1 LTLISKN
8 ILNLKNKTRKH
19 SQKNNVTKDDIVKN
33 LRDIGVTEGDHL
45 AVALSFK
52 SIGYVEGGP
61 ETFIDALMEVVGT
74 NGTVVMPTF
83 TRRFHLL
90 KNQSVKVDYIFDYRS
105 TPSYTGIIP
114 ETLRKR
120 KDAIRSRH
128 PIYSVTAIGKL
139 ADYLTEDHNPDAGE
153 LSPFMPYSKLA
164 IIDGKVLCIGIGER
178 VVAIRHE
185 TQYLAGL
192 LDIIPPRFGVKY
204 RDDEGGIKDY
214 IERASGGCN
223 KRLPELVTILRRMKL
238 VKDGKIGMAN
248 SILLPANEFLE
259 LTTKLLKNDPTLN
272 LCNSIKC
279 IWCRELERRIN
290 LYNRI
295 KNPKF
300 FQKNRLAIGTIA
312 TISKFRLSNPIFK
325 EVRNKFLLKQARVD
339 SY

>member
-1 LTLISKN
+1 MKN
-8 ILNLKNKTRKH
+8 ENRKH
-19 SQKNNVTKDDIVKN
+19 IQENKFTKYDIIN
-33 LRDIGVTEGDHL
+33 DLGNIGVNKGDHL
-45 AVALSFK
+45 AVALSFR
-52 SIGYVEGGP
+52 SIGYVKGGP
-61 ETFIDALMEVVGT
+61 DAFIDALMEAVGT

-90 KNQSVKVDYIFDYRS
+90 RNQSVKVDYIFDYRS

-114 ETLRKR
+114 NALRKR
-120 KDAIRSRH
+120 KDAIRSKH

-139 ADYLTEDHNPDAGE
+139 ADYLTEGHNPDARE
-153 LSPFMPYSKLA
+153 LNPFMPYSKLA
-164 IIDGKVLCIGIGER
+164 KIDGKVLCIGIGDR

-185 TQYLAGL
+185 AQYLAGL

-204 RDDEGGIKDY
+204 RDDEGYIKDY
-214 IERASGGCN
+214 IERAPGGCT
-223 KRLPELVTILRRMKL
+223 KRLHELVTVFRRMRL

-248 SILLPANEFLE
+248 SILLPANESLE
-259 LTTKLLKNDPTLN
+259 LTTNLLRNDPTLN

-279 IWCRELERRIN
+279 LWCRELERRIN

-312 TISKFRLSNPIFK
+312 TISKFRLSNPILK
-325 EVRNKFLLKQARVD
+325 ELRNKFLLKQARMD